1 MGEDSGNGGR
11 SGVRHV
17 DVDRDSA
24 GQRIDNFLARELRGV
39 PRARVHRLLRRGEV
53 RVNGGRV
60 RSGTRL
66 SAGDRVRIPPVSTDQ
81 PSGQAETAAPEKL
94 LQQLDAAILHEDKRL
109 LVLNKPSGIAVH
121 GGSGIRW
128 GVIELLRARRP
139 EAPFLELVHRLDR
152 ETSGCLLVA
161 KRRSELRRLHAVIR
175 DGGLDKRYLALVQGR
190 LPRHPLPVEAALDRN
205 ARRQG
210 ERTVQVNSKGQYAR
224 TVFRRSEVYQGATLA
239 DVSVATGRTHQ
250 IRVHAAHAG
259 HPLAGDDRYGDDEW
273 NRALRSQGLRRLFLH
288 ASSLQW
294 RDPDSGQELVYHAAL
309 PEDLGRVLARLA
321 QVKQKGVEG

>member
-1 MGEDSGNGGR
+1 MREESGNGGR

-17 DVDRDSA
+17 DIGHDSA

-39 PRARVHRLLRRGEV
+39 PRTRVHRLLRRGEV

-66 SAGDRVRIPPVSTDQ
+66 SAGDRVRIPPVSMDEPMGKRDT
-81 PSGQAETAAPEKL
+81 GAPEKL
-94 LQQLDAAILHEDKRL
+94 LRQLDAAILHEDKRL
-109 LVLNKPSGIAVH
+109 LVLNKPSGVAVH

-175 DGGLDKRYLALVQGR
+175 EGGLDKRYLALVKGR
-190 LPRHPLPVEAALDRN
+190 LPRHPLPVEASLDRN

-210 ERTVQVNSKGQYAR
+210 ERTVQVSSTGQYAR
-224 TVFRRSEVYQGATLA
+224 TLFRRSEIYRGATLA

-259 HPLAGDDRYGDDEW
+259 HPLGGDDRYGDDDW
-273 NRALRSQGLRRLFLH
+273 NRALRSHGLRRLFLH
-288 ASSLQW
+288 ASSVRW
-294 RDPDSGQELVYHAAL
+294 RDPDSGQDLVYHAAL
-309 PEDLGRVLARLA
+309 PDDLERVLSDLA
-321 QVKQKGVEG
+321 HASKL